1 MKTCKNC
8 DCCKAMYTKTE
19 HAKIIKLLAGLNDSY
34 SNARSQITM
43 KKNVPDLSEVY
54 NLLDQDHSQRNINP
68 ISNASTFHVAA
79 ETPSASINAAQSTQS
94 HRSNRPMYSHCGY
107 SGHTMDKFY
116 KIHGFPP
123 GFKST
128 RLAAAEKQTNPMKP
142 VVANMTLSDNIND
155 SIAAGM
161 MKSLSK
167 DHIQGDIEYFNTQLQ
182 LSKDTTNV
190 ASTSGSSI
198 TTLSSMALST
208 NTLLFVGVL
217 LATGNMLSSESWI
230 IDSEA
235 THHVCHDKNKYL
247 SLSETLNQLVTLPT
261 GLGVKIIGIG
271 KVQINESL
279 ILNNVLYIPDFRL
292 NLISVSQMTRD
303 LGYRVTFDSGSCM
316 IQDLSRGLMIGQ
328 GEEISNLYILDE
340 ASVGELFT
348 RPSSFYANVIL
359 VSGLWHN
366 RLGHPAIQKIDSISN
381 VLGIP
386 QRNKTSFLCAIFPFA
401 KQKHLSFPST
411 NNMSIK
417 PFDLLHIDTWGPFS
431 VTSTEGYR

>member
-1 MKTCKNC
+1 
-8 DCCKAMYTKTE
+8 MYTKIE

-43 KKNVPDLSEVY
+43 KKNVPDLAEVY

-123 GFKST
+123 GFKSK

-161 MKSLSK
+161 MNPLSK

-198 TTLSSMALST
+198 TTLPSMALST

-217 LATGNMLSSESWI
+217 LATGI
-230 IDSEA
+230 
-235 THHVCHDKNKYL
+235 CYL
-247 SLSETLNQLVTLPT
+247 
-261 GLGVKIIGIG
+261 
-271 KVQINESL
+271 
-279 ILNNVLYIPDFRL
+279 L
-292 NLISVSQMTRD
+292 NLGLLIVRQLIMFVMTKTNISVYLR
-303 LGYRVTFDSGSCM
+303 L
-316 IQDLSRGLMIGQ
+316 L
-328 GEEISNLYILDE
+328 IS
-340 ASVGELFT
+340 
-348 RPSSFYANVIL
+348 
-359 VSGLWHN
+359 
-366 RLGHPAIQKIDSISN
+366 
-381 VLGIP
+381 
-386 QRNKTSFLCAIFPFA
+386 
-401 KQKHLSFPST
+401 
-411 NNMSIK
+411 
-417 PFDLLHIDTWGPFS
+417 
-431 VTSTEGYR
+431 